1 MGRVLGLGGFVC
13 LGKTAKTPDIS
24 TVTSALF
31 LLEGILGGGS
41 EDPFVQRELRISIGR
56 SIVTAHFTQFRRHS
70 YQIDIARSH

>member
-31 LLEGILGGGS
+31 LLEGISRRGLGGSICSKGV
-41 EDPFVQRELRISIGR
+41 EDQHRAQHCYRPLHAV
-56 SIVTAHFTQFRRHS
+56 
-70 YQIDIARSH
+70 